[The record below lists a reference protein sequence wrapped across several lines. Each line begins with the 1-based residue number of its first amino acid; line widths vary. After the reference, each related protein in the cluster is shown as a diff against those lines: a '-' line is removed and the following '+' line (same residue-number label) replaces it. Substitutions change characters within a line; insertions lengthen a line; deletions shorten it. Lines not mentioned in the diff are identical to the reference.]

1 MYYECINHRIA
12 IKGFFQVRVF
22 SVLCFVFAKHDICG
36 MKNIWKHWGKNS
48 MSMKSCN
55 KP

>member
-1 MYYECINHRIA
+1 MYYECIKHRIA

-36 MKNIWKHWGKNS
+36 IKNIRKRWGKN
-48 MSMKSCN
+48 KICL
-55 KP
+55 